1 MNHAVSPPGQSVAQ
15 HPDADCTALVA
26 ALQAAAGAE
35 QVLADAASCAY
46 YANDIFWQ
54 PGVAPAAIVLPA
66 TRAQA
71 IDAIKAAAN
80 HGAAIVPRGGGM
92 SYSKGYLP
100 ESSGAVVIDT
110 RKLNHVIE
118 LNLADRYITVE
129 AGCTWAQVHQ
139 ALEGTGMSTGYWG
152 PLSGINATVG
162 GALSQNSAF
171 FGSTLHGTVAESVL
185 GVTVLLV
192 DGTVLTTGSGG
203 RVGTKPF
210 TRYAGPD
217 MTGLFLGDT
226 GALGLKLAATLALS
240 PASGHLD
247 YLGFGFKDMRSMVL
261 AQVEMSAV
269 QAISEGF
276 GIDRAKA
283 LNSASVNK
291 LADGLKLL
299 GGVARSAKG
308 GLLQGIKDAA
318 RVASTGAGYLADHA
332 CSLHLVIEGR
342 TQAMLESHMAA
353 LRAIGGRYGVEIES
367 AAARVMRANPFNP
380 VRGMLG
386 ADGQRWVPIHALFAL
401 SEAARVVEAT
411 AAYFSSQQA
420 LIDANGI
427 ILSHMTMTVGNQF
440 FMEPAF
446 YWQDEI
452 TPLHRRSL
460 GDDVVRPWLDRP
472 ANTAARN
479 AIITLRSG
487 IQQVYV
493 DLGGINWQI
502 GRDYPLQSAMQ
513 PESWAALTA
522 IKRVFDP
529 QGRMN
534 PGSLGLRTPGQVSI
548 ADSTTD

>member
-1 MNHAVSPPGQSVAQ
+1 MNYTVSSTSQSVAERE
-15 HPDADCTALVA
+15 DTGSAALVA
-26 ALQAAAGAE
+26 ALQVALGAE

-54 PGVAPAAIVLPA
+54 PGVAPTAIVLPK

-71 IDAIKAAAN
+71 VAAIEVAATHAAA
-80 HGAAIVPRGGGM
+80 IIPRGGGM
-92 SYSKGYLP
+92 SYTKGYLP
-100 ESSGAVVIDT
+100 ESAGAVVVDT
-110 RKLNHVIE
+110 RKLNNVIE
-118 LNLADRYITVE
+118 INVPDRYITVE

-185 GVTVLLV
+185 GVTVLLA
-192 DGTVLTTGSGG
+192 DGKVLTTGSGG
-203 RVGTKPF
+203 RIGTKPF

-240 PASGHLD
+240 PASKHLD
-247 YLGFGFKDMRSMVL
+247 YLGFGFKDMLSMAL

-291 LADGLKLL
+291 LSDGLKLL
-299 GGVARSAKG
+299 SGVARSTKG

-332 CSLHLVIEGR
+332 CSLHLVIEGQ
-342 TQAMLESHMAA
+342 TQAMLESGMAA
-353 LRAIGGRYGVEIES
+353 LRVIGQKYGVEIES

-386 ADGQRWVPIHALFAL
+386 ADGQRWVPIHALFPL
-401 SEAARVVEAT
+401 SEAARVVAAN
-411 AAYFSSQQA
+411 AAYFESQKA

-452 TPLHRRSL
+452 TPLHRQSL
-460 GDDVVRPWLDRP
+460 GADVVRPWLGRP
-472 ANTAARN
+472 ANLAARE
-479 AIITLRSG
+479 AIIFLRKG
-487 IQQVYV
+487 IQQVYL

-502 GRDYPLQSAMQ
+502 GRDYPLQSVMQ
-513 PESWAALTA
+513 PESWEALTA

-529 QGRMN
+529 HGRMN
-534 PGSLGLRTPGQVSI
+534 PGSLGLRAAG
-548 ADSTTD
+548 